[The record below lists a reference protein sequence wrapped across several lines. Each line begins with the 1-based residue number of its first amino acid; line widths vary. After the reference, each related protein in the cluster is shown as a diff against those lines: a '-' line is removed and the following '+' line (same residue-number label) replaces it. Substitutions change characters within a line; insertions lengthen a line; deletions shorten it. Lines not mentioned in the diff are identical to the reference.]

1 MSKIEETDPTK
12 KVLQVK
18 AASGQ
23 VEDIVDVQ
31 AYDGTSYFKIDKDGN
46 LSASTVVGIQ
56 FVMDGAGSVITSGT
70 KGYVEVPFSG
80 TVTGWTVVSDVTGSI
95 VIDVKR
101 CSYAN
106 FPTTASI
113 AGSEK
118 PTITTARKGQDLT
131 LTTWTANV
139 ALGDIIEFYVDSATN
154 ITKATLAIRIT
165 RSV

>member
-1 MSKIEETDPTK
+1 MSKIEETDPTQ
-12 KVLQVK
+12 KVLWVK
-18 AASGQ
+18 AAPAQ
-23 VEDIVDVQ
+23 AEDIVDVQ
-31 AYDGTSYFKIDKDGN
+31 ASDGTSYFKIDKDGN

-56 FVMDGAGSVITSGT
+56 FVMDGAGATISGGT

-80 TVTGWTVVSDVTGSI
+80 SITGWTVLSDVAGSI

-101 CSYAN
+101 SSYAN

-118 PTITTARKGQDLT
+118 PTITSARKGQNLT

>member
-1 MSKIEETDPTK
+1 MSKIVETDPNE
-12 KVLQVK
+12 KVLLIQ
-18 AASGQ
+18 AATAQ
-23 VEDIVDVQ
+23 AEDIVDVQ
-31 AYDGTSYFKIDKDGN
+31 DSLGNSYFKIDKDGN

-56 FVMDGAGSVITSGT
+56 FVMDGAGATISAGT

-80 TVTGWTVVSDVTGSI
+80 TVTGWTVVSDLSGDI

-101 CSYAN
+101 SSYAN
-106 FPTTASI
+106 FPTTVSI

-118 PTITTARKGQDLT
+118 PTIASARKGQDLT